1 MGVLLMSEKNGKKTN
16 GNVIKGPWPTE
27 KEIVS
32 ENEFDAAKA
41 LKLAFAEALTQQI
54 IVQVIYS
61 LGENDIDVGDKNFVY
76 DIGLIIELT
85 KGCIY
90 RSVGLSHPIH
100 LLTDVLKNLPTDHKG
115 KKYSEDHVAEV
126 LKILETM
133 DDDYDDEPEFE

>member
-1 MGVLLMSEKNGKKTN
+1 MLKKNGEKTN
-16 GNVIKGPWPTE
+16 GNVIKGPWTTE

-41 LKLAFAEALTQQI
+41 LKLAFAEAITQQI
-54 IVQVIYS
+54 VVQVIYS

-100 LLTDVLKNLPTDHKG
+100 LLTDVLKNLPTDPEG

-133 DDDYDDEPEFE
+133 DDDDDPEFE

>member
-1 MGVLLMSEKNGKKTN
+1 MPEKNDEKPN
-16 GNVIKGPWPTE
+16 GNVIKGPWTP

-32 ENEFDAAKA
+32 ENELDATKA

-54 IVQVIYS
+54 VVQLIYTMS
-61 LGENDIDVGDKNFVY
+61 QNDVDVADNSFVY

-90 RSVGLSHPIH
+90 RSIGLPHPTH
-100 LLTDVLKNLPTDHKG
+100 LLTEVLKSLPTDHQG

-126 LKILETM
+126 LEMLESM
-133 DDDYDDEPEFE
+133 EDDDDEPEFE

>member
-1 MGVLLMSEKNGKKTN
+1 MPEKNDEKPN
-16 GNVIKGPWPTE
+16 GNVIKGPWTP

-32 ENEFDAAKA
+32 ENELDATKA

-54 IVQVIYS
+54 VVQLIYTMS
-61 LGENDIDVGDKNFVY
+61 QNDVDVADNSFVY

-90 RSVGLSHPIH
+90 RSIGLPHPTH
-100 LLTDVLKNLPTDHKG
+100 LLTEVLKSLPTDHQG

-126 LKILETM
+126 LEMLESM
-133 DDDYDDEPEFE
+133 EEVDDDEPEFE

>member
-1 MGVLLMSEKNGKKTN
+1 MSEKNDEKPN
-16 GNVIKGPWPTE
+16 GNVIKGPWTP

-32 ENEFDAAKA
+32 ENELDATKA

-54 IVQVIYS
+54 VVQLIYTMS
-61 LGENDIDVGDKNFVY
+61 QNDVDVADNDFVY

-90 RSVGLSHPIH
+90 RSIGLPHPTH
-100 LLTDVLKNLPTDHKG
+100 LLTEVLKSLPTDHQG

-126 LKILETM
+126 LEMLESM
-133 DDDYDDEPEFE
+133 EDDDEPEFE

>member
-1 MGVLLMSEKNGKKTN
+1 MSEKNDEKPN
-16 GNVIKGPWPTE
+16 GNVIKGPWTP

-32 ENEFDAAKA
+32 ENELDATKA

-54 IVQVIYS
+54 VVQLIYTMS
-61 LGENDIDVGDKNFVY
+61 QNDVDVADNDFVY

-90 RSVGLSHPIH
+90 RSIGLPHPTH
-100 LLTDVLKNLPTDHKG
+100 LLTEVLKSLPTDHQG

-126 LKILETM
+126 LEMLESM
-133 DDDYDDEPEFE
+133 EDDDDEPEFE